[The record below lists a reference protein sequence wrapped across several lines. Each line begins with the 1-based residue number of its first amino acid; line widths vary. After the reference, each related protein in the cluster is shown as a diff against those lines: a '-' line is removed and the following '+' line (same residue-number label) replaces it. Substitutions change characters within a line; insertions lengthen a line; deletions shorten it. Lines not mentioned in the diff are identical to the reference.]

1 MEQIYCVKCQEF
13 TDTKPKTRKLV
24 TTSNG
29 RYRLTGVC
37 IVCGSKKGMF
47 ANKDGKVRHKTPDE
61 IDEARSERTHR
72 SLKKKALNIGWKV
85 LNNEDAQRCV
95 KQYISNKKK

>member
-1 MEQIYCVKCQEF
+1 MTAIYCVKCREF
-13 TDTKPKTRKLV
+13 TNTKSEKLV

-37 IVCGSKKGMF
+37 STCGSKKGMF
-47 ANKDGKVRHKTPDE
+47 TNKQGKVNRKSEDE
-61 IDEARSERTHR
+61 IDEARSERIHR
-72 SLKKKALNIGWKV
+72 SLKKKALSIGWKV
-85 LNNEDAQRCV
+85 LNNEDAQKCV